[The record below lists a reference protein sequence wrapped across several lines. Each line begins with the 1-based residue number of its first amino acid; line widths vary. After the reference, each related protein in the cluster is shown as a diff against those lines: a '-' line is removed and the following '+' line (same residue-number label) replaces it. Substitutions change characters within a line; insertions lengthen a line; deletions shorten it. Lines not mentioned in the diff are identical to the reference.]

1 MTCRGFTLIEVIIT
15 MTLLA
20 ILASVATL
28 AVRRFTPPDPNDP
41 MTMIADSTP
50 VAMLRGRPLT
60 LVFAVNGQPAAAT
73 IHPDGSVVADT
84 LLHLNRLTG
93 RPSVMR

>member
-1 MTCRGFTLIEVIIT
+1 MTRAGFTLIEAIIT
-15 MTLLA
+15 MTLLS

-28 AVRRFTPPDPNDP
+28 AIRRVTPPDSSDP

-50 VAMLRGRPLT
+50 VVMARGRSLT
-60 LVFAVNGQPAAAT
+60 LVFVVHDQPVAAT
-73 IHPDGSVVADT
+73 LFPDGSVVADT

-93 RPSVMR
+93 RSLAR